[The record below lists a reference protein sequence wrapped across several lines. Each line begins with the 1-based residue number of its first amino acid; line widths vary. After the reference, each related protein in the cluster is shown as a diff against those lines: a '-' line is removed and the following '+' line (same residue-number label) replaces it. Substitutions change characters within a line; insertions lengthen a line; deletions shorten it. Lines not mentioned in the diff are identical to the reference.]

1 MDIGNRHH
9 GGIFADDTILYG
21 LISDRMN
28 LPAGVSL
35 ASWCQLDNLEFRGVK
50 REETA
55 VEFMRNPLL
64 PPQYPERLPPPKMG
78 TDQLLSDQRSQADD
92 FKLNLLA
99 TMMVNFYTAIT
110 EVNPLLCRE
119 VEWLQ
124 SCVSPRM
131 IFNFKPQGPGGEQVK

>member
-55 VEFMRNPLL
+55 VDLLRNPLL
-64 PPQYPERLPPPKMG
+64 PPQYSERLP
-78 TDQLLSDQRSQADD
+78 
-92 FKLNLLA
+92 N
-99 TMMVNFYTAIT
+99 
-110 EVNPLLCRE
+110 
-119 VEWLQ
+119 
-124 SCVSPRM
+124 
-131 IFNFKPQGPGGEQVK
+131 